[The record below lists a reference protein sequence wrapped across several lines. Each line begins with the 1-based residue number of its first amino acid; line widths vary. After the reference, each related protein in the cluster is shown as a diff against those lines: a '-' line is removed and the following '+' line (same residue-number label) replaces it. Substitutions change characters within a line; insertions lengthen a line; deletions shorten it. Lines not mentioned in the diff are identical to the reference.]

1 MACKG
6 SLVALKTSLKSGE
19 IDERL
24 IQLLKMKSKFLSDV
38 SPFDRWRYQGA
49 FQSLDP
55 VASSPV
61 EAENLLRYKPPT

>member
-1 MACKG
+1 MDCKG

-19 IDERL
+19 IDEHL

-38 SPFDRWRYQGA
+38 SPFDRWRYQRV

-55 VASSPV
+55 DASSPV
-61 EAENLLRYKPPT
+61 EPENLLRYKTPT